1 MYVNNRIEVGV
12 YHKVLED
19 LKDSL

>member
-12 YHKVLED
+12 YHQVLEY